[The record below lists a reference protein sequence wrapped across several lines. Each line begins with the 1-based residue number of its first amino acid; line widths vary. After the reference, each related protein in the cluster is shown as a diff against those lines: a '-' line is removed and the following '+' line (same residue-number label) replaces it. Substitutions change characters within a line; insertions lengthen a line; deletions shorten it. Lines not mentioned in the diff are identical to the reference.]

1 MRVGRLVALPLIVAA
16 YACLT
21 SAATT
26 AIQPKPASSSRT
38 EAFVVLRG
46 FGYGGDGERA
56 LRALE
61 PAINAQGM
69 DLHVP
74 DYISRSGL
82 DDSGKKLRRFIHGRL
97 GRYERVHVFAFI
109 AGGWTLNPLVAA
121 GGVPKLATVIYD
133 RSPLQERA
141 PRIAD
146 EKLHFLTW
154 VRYGS
159 PVFDLARTPYPPLTA
174 NVKVGLVVETS
185 PTSFVRDHEQ
195 TARSYGPFRFECDAF
210 GQRHDDCM
218 YVAFNHDELY
228 VRFADVWPDVL
239 AFIRAGRFS
248 NTATRAPPS
257 GDPFGTRARQ

>member
-1 MRVGRLVALPLIVAA
+1 MRAGRLAALFVIAAA
-16 YACLT
+16 YACL
-21 SAATT
+21 SSVATI
-26 AIQPKPASSSRT
+26 ALQPNPASASRT
-38 EAFVVLRG
+38 EAFLVLRG
-46 FGYGGDGERA
+46 FGYSGAGERVF
-56 LRALE
+56 RGLE

-69 DLHVP
+69 DLHLP

-82 DDSGKKLRRFIHGRL
+82 DDSRKQLQRFVQERL
-97 GRYERVHVFAFI
+97 TRYERVHVFAFI

-174 NVKVGLVVETS
+174 NVKVGLVVETL

-195 TARSYGPFRFECDAF
+195 TARSYGPFRFDCDSF

-218 YVAFNHDELY
+218 YVGVNHDELY
-228 VRFADVWPDVL
+228 VRFAEVWPEVL
-239 AFIRAGRFS
+239 AFIRTGRFS
-248 NTATRAPPS
+248 NTANRAPPS
-257 GDPFGTRARQ
+257 GDPFAPRGLK